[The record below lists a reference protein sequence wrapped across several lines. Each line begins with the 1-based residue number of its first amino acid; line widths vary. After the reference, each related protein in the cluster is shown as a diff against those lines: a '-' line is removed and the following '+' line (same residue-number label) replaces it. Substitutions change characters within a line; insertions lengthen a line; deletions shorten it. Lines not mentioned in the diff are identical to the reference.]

1 MEMEDDVLELDPPPI
16 KNHVL
21 EIHDSII
28 STDEIFRK
36 IDDSLSPNQEDKSNG

>member
-1 MEMEDDVLELDPPPI
+1 MEMEDDRLETESPPV

-28 STDEIFRK
+28 STDELFK
-36 IDDSLSPNQEDKSNG
+36 KVDESLSPNQEEQTNG